1 MPSTWDAYVAGSPLG
16 QTLDSPYYKGT
27 GTAWGNTIVVS
38 SGRRA
43 LPSWII
49 WLQAYQTFY
58 VGDDPFATFAVS
70 FGYPI
75 NPANADQR
83 RVENIWA
90 NGRLIWSGSA
100 TSSGDGADIDW
111 TFYPGSEAQ
120 GQDPL
125 MAADLAESADTT
137 PAYRGQMIMVLA
149 NFPLSDFENAIPS
162 ITAEIVDYPAPVLDG
177 GEATD
182 RERMVDQLALFTDFT
197 GSLDTG
203 DDLAIDGALF
213 SLVNDGT
220 ILAANWALVDVF
232 TNYGQFYGFDFCESA
247 GVIRFFR
254 PVNEGAYSLAAAITE
269 SDAID
274 DGSSSGEGCLLTTRA
289 DAGSIPTLLTLTYID
304 ASQEYQT
311 AIQRARRTQFPQRSV
326 LAESAQTLEVP
337 LIVDAS
343 EALTGA
349 TKALYR
355 YAHQSLSHQF
365 TLPPKWLALEPGD
378 VISLAVRGKTY
389 VAQITYA
396 EIQPDFSIKITAKNI
411 GYGPDYSQIGFGSPS
426 AATALRT
433 VTADRLFNLSVAFGV
448 TIGTA

>member
-125 MAADLAESADTT
+125 MAADLAESAERPMSRRSPMRKFSRTFRSRSPPRISATAPTT
-137 PAYRGQMIMVLA
+137 A
-149 NFPLSDFENAIPS
+149 
-162 ITAEIVDYPAPVLDG
+162 
-177 GEATD
+177 
-182 RERMVDQLALFTDFT
+182 
-197 GSLDTG
+197 
-203 DDLAIDGALF
+203 
-213 SLVNDGT
+213 
-220 ILAANWALVDVF
+220 
-232 TNYGQFYGFDFCESA
+232 
-247 GVIRFFR
+247 
-254 PVNEGAYSLAAAITE
+254 
-269 SDAID
+269 
-274 DGSSSGEGCLLTTRA
+274 
-289 DAGSIPTLLTLTYID
+289 
-304 ASQEYQT
+304 
-311 AIQRARRTQFPQRSV
+311 RSV
-326 LAESAQTLEVP
+326 LA
-337 LIVDAS
+337 
-343 EALTGA
+343 
-349 TKALYR
+349 
-355 YAHQSLSHQF
+355 
-365 TLPPKWLALEPGD
+365 PPRPRPPCAP
-378 VISLAVRGKTY
+378 
-389 VAQITYA
+389 
-396 EIQPDFSIKITAKNI
+396 
-411 GYGPDYSQIGFGSPS
+411 
-426 AATALRT
+426 
-433 VTADRLFNLSVAFGV
+433 
-448 TIGTA
+448 